1 MIDGLQRLSYA
12 EEFRENRM
20 PVRANGA
27 EFVNIKYKDFEWDEF
42 GNKVL
47 DENGRNRFVVRT
59 VNIVGKYYKDLPL
72 FLQKRFDNFN
82 MNVTR
87 FFECSNEM
95 INYHMRN
102 YNNHTAMTK
111 SQYGVTDI
119 SNNTTRNIKFI
130 SEVHPFFKNHIK
142 CTNKNRKKGA
152 LDETVARTIMAMF
165 FMCDWKKELTEV
177 LKYIDKNATEEHFL
191 HLRKNLD
198 RLSKVSDRSVQDLF
212 NTTNTYI
219 WLTVFDR
226 FTKIDVKDDMFIRF
240 MQAFKESLHSR
251 IIDGKS
257 YDTVNS
263 RNTRDKTTVLAKI
276 EMITILMYDYLHV

>member
-1 MIDGLQRLSYA
+1 
-12 EEFRENRM
+12 
-20 PVRANGA
+20 
-27 EFVNIKYKDFEWDEF
+27 
-42 GNKVL
+42 
-47 DENGRNRFVVRT
+47 
-59 VNIVGKYYKDLPL
+59 
-72 FLQKRFDNFN
+72 
-82 MNVTR
+82 
-87 FFECSNEM
+87 M

-119 SNNTTRNIKFI
+119 SNNTTRNIKLI
-130 SEVHPFFKNHIK
+130 SEMHPFFKNHIK
-142 CTNKNRKKGA
+142 CTNKNRKKGI
-152 LDETVARTIMAMF
+152 LDETVARTIMAMY
-165 FMCDWKKELTEV
+165 FMSDWKKELTEV
-177 LKYIDKNATEEHFL
+177 LKYIDKNATDEHFL
-191 HLRKNLD
+191 HLRENLD

-226 FTKIDVKDDMFIRF
+226 FTKIDVKDDIFIRF

-257 YDTVNS
+257 YDTVNN
-263 RNTRDKTTVLAKI
+263 RNTKDKATVLGKI